1 MRTNKIL
8 ASKLLL
14 VLTTLCFSANN
25 YALPEDKNKPIDV
38 AANSASMD
46 NKNGTTVLTGKVE
59 IIQGT
64 MLINANKV
72 VVQRDKNGDIS
83 TMVATGNLAHFTQQ
97 QQAGSAYSKA
107 WGKKM
112 VYSVANQTVTITGN
126 AKVTQLN
133 DTFTGEIVTYHMDKA
148 IVKAS
153 GTKQRVKMIIQPK
166 GQK

>member
-83 TMVATGNLAHFTQQ
+83 TMVATGNLAHFAQQ